1 METKTTICTEYMWE
15 TCNGSTP
22 ATITFNHYGVPVP
35 MCEDCY
41 EWLHGRLDP
50 IKIK

>member
-1 METKTTICTEYMWE
+1 MSAICTEYMWE
-15 TCNGSTP
+15 TCTGTTP
-22 ATITFNHYGVPVP
+22 ATVTFNLYGLPVA

-50 IKIK
+50 IKIH